1 MRVCWDLNVMK
12 EQEIAHFT
20 SKEVHMKVYKPQWQC
35 TLNVTEG
42 AEQTASWKNRLA
54 WQLRQMADRLEGGRR
69 TLILDV
75 DVQPSI
81 AKDDVD
87 RCLGKGFALSQ
98 TLMTELAQQAAC
110 EDIMRDAKAEL
121 YESD

>member
-69 TLILDV
+69 TGCCGPGLQKTCKSDVQSLIL
-75 DVQPSI
+75 
-81 AKDDVD
+81 
-87 RCLGKGFALSQ
+87 LFW
-98 TLMTELAQQAAC
+98 E
-110 EDIMRDAKAEL
+110 
-121 YESD
+121 